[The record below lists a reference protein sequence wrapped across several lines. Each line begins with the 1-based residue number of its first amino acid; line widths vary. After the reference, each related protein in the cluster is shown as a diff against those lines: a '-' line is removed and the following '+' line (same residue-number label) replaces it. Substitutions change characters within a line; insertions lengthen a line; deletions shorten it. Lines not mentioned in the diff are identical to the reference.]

1 MFKIIYSEPFENET
15 IDEITFNNLKEA
27 DKHCKL
33 DTFLLASTAWLKN
46 NKNNKD
52 RDYNKLEQF
61 LRYNNFNTHLI
72 AREIKLSNDYMFSLP
87 NDNKNNELKYECL
100 ILCKPMD
107 GTTNKEEYLKE
118 ISKYSSSYDENL
130 EKLKYAGTLTSK
142 TIKNEVNKDSI
153 AYKISNSKIKIKYE
167 NISTQDFILEI
178 ESNIENKFGQK
189 PNLNLFAKKDDGTDI
204 YAFFIDKLVVCEYG
218 VEIIVENNLKKK
230 KIIDLKNYNII

>member
-1 MFKIIYSEPFENET
+1 MFKIIYSEPLENET

-27 DKHCKL
+27 DKHYKL
-33 DTFLLASTAWLKN
+33 DTFLLASTAWL
-46 NKNNKD
+46 KNNKD

-72 AREIKLSNDYMFSLP
+72 AKEIKLSNDYMFSLP
-87 NDNKNNELKYECL
+87 NDNKNNELKYECV
-100 ILCKPMD
+100 ILCK
-107 GTTNKEEYLKE
+107 TNEEYLKE
-118 ISKYSSSYDENL
+118 ISKFSSSYDENL

-167 NISTQDFILEI
+167 NISIQDFILEI

-189 PNLNLFAKKDDGTDI
+189 PNLNLFAKKDDGTNV

-218 VEIIVENNLKKK
+218 VEIVIEDNYKKK

>member
-27 DKHCKL
+27 DEHYKL
-33 DTFLLASTAWLKN
+33 DTFLLASTAWL
-46 NKNNKD
+46 KNNKD

-72 AREIKLSNDYMFSLP
+72 AKEIKLSNDYMFSLP
-87 NDNKNNELKYECL
+87 NDNKNNELKYECI
-100 ILCKPMD
+100 ILCKPID
-107 GTTNKEEYLKE
+107 GPSNKDVYLKE

-130 EKLKYAGTLTSK
+130 EKLKYAGTITSK

-167 NISTQDFILEI
+167 NISTQDFISEI
-178 ESNIENKFGQK
+178 EENIEIKFGQK
-189 PNLNLFAKKDDGTDI
+189 PNLKLFAKKDDGTDI
-204 YAFFIDKLVVCEYG
+204 YAFFIDKLVVCKYREK
-218 VEIIVENNLKKK
+218 IIFENNLKKK